1 MPLFGTVR
9 WITVPCLLVAACALL
24 APQRSLA
31 ATKEPPYEAI
41 VESDEA
47 FFRCGPGKNF
57 YPTGALQ
64 RGDRVTVR
72 RHDPGGWFMID
83 PPAGSYSLI
92 SADAVQREGNVGT
105 VKPLAEGQTPI
116 RIGSALDPT
125 VDSVYQRQLSSGE
138 RVEILGEATRTHRG
152 VPVLMFK
159 VHSPKGEY
167 RWIEGMNLIPVDQH
181 MEQQQIRDQQA
192 SSPPM
197 RKQAVPQQ
205 PVQQPP
211 VQPQAAQQPAVSQ
224 QTESDPFAA
233 PAATQK
239 KAPAVGQTTVS
250 RKPAAKLISLSP
262 ATNIARQ
269 TPVQQGPIAPS
280 APASLTTIPAVEPH
294 SRLEQIDLQFRDTLQ
309 RHPTTWNLGQL
320 EQSYRELSQQS
331 VSVAMRGQIDLRFSA
346 IAHYKQVKSEY
357 VDYFRL
363 VSATA
368 RKDAE
373 LAAIQNS
380 LDPRDARPPI
390 MPPEQAATAGDSPM
404 VVAPNSGGPAIPVP
418 AVNTQ
423 NSPAAREINSTPSVP
438 EFNSQPQKAATPPT
452 ETHVAGPVLEN
463 PVPLPTEPQ
472 PEPTP
477 PVQQQPTSQP
487 PLQQQ
492 PIAQPMMQPMMQ
504 PQPNIVSRPAVPVPP
519 ETYPNRELPTQQSM
533 TRQASPMMQQPQR
546 QFIERPMQSPTMTVA
561 PPSPPSPQP
570 APAPLPNTDIA
581 QGSQQGPQPTV
592 AAPMPSQGPMSQ
604 SPSAPMTPPMA
615 PPQQIR
621 PQAPGGLDGA
631 GIVQQAATPI
641 PGGPRHVLLAPNGR
655 ILAYLYPDR
664 GVNLDAYVGRSMG
677 VFGPRSY
684 RAELRNDL
692 IVVRG
697 VVPVRLVP

>member
-1 MPLFGTVR
+1 MPFFGTVR
-9 WITVPCLLVAACALL
+9 WITVPCLFVAAYALL
-24 APQRSLA
+24 APQRLLA

-64 RGDRVTVR
+64 RGDRVIVR

-92 SADAVQREGNVGT
+92 SADAVQRDGNVAT
-105 VKPLAEGQTPI
+105 VKPLAEGQTPV

-125 VDSVYQRQLSSGE
+125 IDSVYQRQLSSGE

-159 VHSPKGEY
+159 IRSPKGEY

-181 MEQQQIRDQQA
+181 IEQQQIRDQQA
-192 SSPPM
+192 SSPTI
-197 RKQAVPQQ
+197 RKQAVGQQ
-205 PVQQPP
+205 PVS
-211 VQPQAAQQPAVSQ
+211 QPAVSQ
-224 QTESDPFAA
+224 QTESDPFAD

-239 KAPAVGQTTVS
+239 SPPAVSQTTVS

-262 ATNIARQ
+262 ATNMARQ

-280 APASLTTIPAVEPH
+280 APAAVTTIPAVEPH
-294 SRLEQIDLQFRDTLQ
+294 SRLEQIDRQFRETLQ

-320 EQSYRELSQQS
+320 EQAYRELSQQS

-357 VDYFRL
+357 DDYFRL

-390 MPPEQAATAGDSPM
+390 MPPEQAAPAADSPT
-404 VVAPNSGGPAIPVP
+404 VVAPNSAGPAIPVP
-418 AVNTQ
+418 GVNTT
-423 NSPAAREINSTPSVP
+423 SPPVARETTASPSVP
-438 EFNSQPQKAATPPT
+438 EFNQQSQKTATPAEP
-452 ETHVAGPVLEN
+452 HVAGPVLEN
-463 PVPLPTEPQ
+463 PVPLPTSHSLGRS
-472 PEPTP
+472 PEPT
-477 PVQQQPTSQP
+477 VQQEPIPQPAF
-487 PLQQQ
+487 QQQ
-492 PIAQPMMQPMMQ
+492 PIPQPMMQ
-504 PQPNIVSRPAVPVPP
+504 PQPTIVSRPAVAVPP

-533 TRQASPMMQQPQR
+533 TRQATPRCSNRRGNSSNPRCNRRLCRGTAIAAVTTTRAGPTSKSR
-546 QFIERPMQSPTMTVA
+546 SRTCAAADGRGSDAVTRADEANAERS
-561 PPSPPSPQP
+561 
-570 APAPLPNTDIA
+570 
-581 QGSQQGPQPTV
+581 
-592 AAPMPSQGPMSQ
+592 
-604 SPSAPMTPPMA
+604 
-615 PPQQIR
+615 R
-621 PQAPGGLDGA
+621 
-631 GIVQQAATPI
+631 
-641 PGGPRHVLLAPNGR
+641 
-655 ILAYLYPDR
+655 
-664 GVNLDAYVGRSMG
+664 
-677 VFGPRSY
+677 
-684 RAELRNDL
+684 
-692 IVVRG
+692 
-697 VVPVRLVP
+697 